1 MLLDNLEKIALENL
15 DGKGIAYEINSEL
28 VWRYVIWLFV
38 IHFIIYAAVK
48 RKNFSPKE
56 YFPKLIFALY
66 LVLICNFTIFPITF
80 PGVYD
85 PEVYW
90 NFSLLPVLQAF
101 ADRASLINLAGNVIL
116 FIPVTILGQ
125 WANIKFFKKW
135 YGAVLFA
142 LGISIMLEGIQYIEM
157 IRGYTIAVVD
167 IVDVITNT
175 SGGFFGWLLAKFYR
189 QNHGKE
195 NKAEQNQL

>member
-1 MLLDNLEKIALENL
+1 M
-15 DGKGIAYEINSEL
+15 
-28 VWRYVIWLFV
+28 
-38 IHFIIYAAVK
+38 
-48 RKNFSPKE
+48 
-56 YFPKLIFALY
+56 Y

-85 PEVYW
+85 SEVYW
-90 NFSLLPVLQAF
+90 NFSLVPVLQAF

-125 WANIKFFKKW
+125 WANIKFFKNW

-142 LGISIMLEGIQYIEM
+142 LGISIMLEGVQYIEM

-175 SGGFFGWLLAKFYR
+175 SG
-189 QNHGKE
+189 
-195 NKAEQNQL
+195 